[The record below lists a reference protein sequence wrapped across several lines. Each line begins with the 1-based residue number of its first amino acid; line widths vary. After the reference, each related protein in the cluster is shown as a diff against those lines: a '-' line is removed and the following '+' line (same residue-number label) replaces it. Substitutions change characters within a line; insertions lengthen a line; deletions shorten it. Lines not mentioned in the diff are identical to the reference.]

1 MGIAAIHRPILAA
14 GAGALRLIGFV
25 LYARGYQTGDP
36 KKVRVWRFLPCA
48 LSPETSPL
56 GVELK
61 KRMQGAVGYIGL
73 LALLGVDIELGVRL
87 IMS

>member
-1 MGIAAIHRPILAA
+1 MLMSIAAIHRPILAA
-14 GAGALRLIGFV
+14 GAGALRLLGFV

-36 KKVRVWRFLPCA
+36 
-48 LSPETSPL
+48 
-56 GVELK
+56 K